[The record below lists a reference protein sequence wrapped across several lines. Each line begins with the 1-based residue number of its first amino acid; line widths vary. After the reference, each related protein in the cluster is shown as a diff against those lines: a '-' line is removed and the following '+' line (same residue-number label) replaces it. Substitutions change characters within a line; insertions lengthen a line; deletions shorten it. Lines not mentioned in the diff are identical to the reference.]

1 MNLIVTFKDGNLMQM
16 DIQAE
21 KLLLIEQLARL
32 QDAAIIRKV
41 KEVLQNSY
49 QEKAAGYN
57 ADESLITQA
66 ELISRAE
73 ASNKAI
79 EEGRTK
85 SIDQVRENVK
95 GW

>member
-1 MNLIVTFKDGNLMQM
+1 MIQM
-16 DIQAE
+16 DLQAE

-32 QDAAIIRKV
+32 QDASIIRKV
-41 KEVLQNSY
+41 KEVLQSSY
-49 QEKAAGYN
+49 QEKAVGYN
-57 ADESLITQA
+57 ADESMITQA
-66 ELISRAE
+66 DLISRAE

>member
-1 MNLIVTFKDGNLMQM
+1 MIQM
-16 DIQAE
+16 DLQAE

-41 KEVLQNSY
+41 KEVLQSSY
-49 QEKAAGYN
+49 QEKAVGYN
-57 ADESLITQA
+57 ADESIITQA
-66 ELISRAE
+66 DLISRAE

-79 EEGRTK
+79 EEDRTK

>member
-1 MNLIVTFKDGNLMQM
+1 MIQM
-16 DIQAE
+16 DLQAE

-41 KEVLQNSY
+41 KEVLQSSY
-49 QEKAAGYN
+49 QEKAVGYN
-57 ADESLITQA
+57 ADESIITQTD
-66 ELISRAE
+66 LISRAE
-73 ASNKAI
+73 ASNKAL

>member
-1 MNLIVTFKDGNLMQM
+1 M
-16 DIQAE
+16 DLEAE

-41 KEVLQNSY
+41 KEVLQSSH
-49 QEKAAGYN
+49 QARVVGYD
-57 ADESLITQA
+57 ADESIITQA
-66 ELISRAE
+66 DLILRAA

-85 SIDQVRENVK
+85 SIDRVRENVK
-95 GW
+95 DW

>member
-1 MNLIVTFKDGNLMQM
+1 M
-16 DIQAE
+16 DLQAE

-32 QDAAIIRKV
+32 QDATIIRKV
-41 KEVLQNSY
+41 KEVLQSSY
-49 QEKAAGYN
+49 KENAVGYN
-57 ADESLITQA
+57 ADESIITEA
-66 ELISRAE
+66 DLISRAE

>member
-1 MNLIVTFKDGNLMQM
+1 M
-16 DIQAE
+16 DLQAE

-41 KEVLQNSY
+41 KEVLQSSH
-49 QEKAAGYN
+49 QEKAVGYN
-57 ADESLITQA
+57 ADESIITQA
-66 ELISRAE
+66 DLISRAA

-85 SIDQVRENVK
+85 SIDRVRENVK